1 MNRSIPDLRSARILA
16 GLALLAMSALI
27 HGAAFDCAKA
37 ATPIEK
43 MICADPELSSLDER
57 LAEAY
62 SARLAA
68 NRDGRDV
75 KSRQSAWLREV
86 RNQCRDKVCLKAAY
100 EKRLAEL
107 SPPDST
113 ARKIFRDRKLGIS
126 FSYGADRKAAKG
138 CRGSPNCVALLAPGG
153 SIDSYLLA
161 FEVFGG
167 PLEKVAVDQSVFVKK
182 DGAWIAR
189 GRSAERP
196 AEPISGKDWR
206 GIQAVV
212 DCGVSDPETGFHAEA
227 GECLWAV
234 LSNGR
239 RSVVVDSQG
248 LTGNDAA
255 SLETIR
261 SFRFER

>member
-1 MNRSIPDLRSARILA
+1 MIRSIPDLYFSRIFAVLA
-16 GLALLAMSALI
+16 WLAMPVLAR
-27 HGAAFDCAKA
+27 GAAFDCGKA
-37 ATPIEK
+37 GTDIEK
-43 MICADPELSSLDER
+43 MICADPALSDLDAR
-57 LAEAY
+57 LARAY
-62 SARLAA
+62 SARLASDR
-68 NRDGRDV
+68 NGRDV
-75 KSRQSAWLREV
+75 KSRQAAWLRDV
-86 RNQCRDKVCLKAAY
+86 RNQCRDQACLKAAY

-107 SPPDST
+107 SPPDS
-113 ARKIFRDRKLGIS
+113 AGRKTFRDRKLGIS
-126 FSYGADRKAAKG
+126 FSYGADRKIAKG

-153 SIDSYLLA
+153 SSDDYLLA
-161 FEVFGG
+161 FEVFDG
-167 PLEKVAVDQSVFVKK
+167 PLEKVAVSQSVFVKK

-189 GRSAERP
+189 GRSAEHP
-196 AEPISGKDWR
+196 AESISGKDWR

-255 SLETIR
+255 SMESIR